1 MGMQIGKP
9 LYCVFGNSNPME
21 FNFQQIQKTSIM
33 IMIMIIL
40 FLAKPVPNYVVP
52 KTH

>member
-1 MGMQIGKP
+1 
-9 LYCVFGNSNPME
+9 ME
-21 FNFQQIQKTSIM
+21 FDFQQIQKTSI
-33 IMIMIIL
+33 IIIIIIII